1 MWQLQPSSHLLA
13 TYGTLAK
20 HSIYLSFFDSKVPVD
35 MKIAMVTALKKP
47 SPDDDPP
54 HRIQLD
60 DDLFTKQLCDFVSI
74 NTKKLFVAL
83 DISQE
88 FLLTHPSPW
97 ENNEEYICGQSTVM
111 QLKVVNDVAERGS
124 LDPIIQLGP
133 HQPGGTE
140 AVCTPSSGK
149 TSTRVSSL

>member
-1 MWQLQPSSHLLA
+1 
-13 TYGTLAK
+13 
-20 HSIYLSFFDSKVPVD
+20 

-88 FLLTHPSPW
+88 FLLTHSSPW

-111 QLKVVNDVAERGS
+111 QLKVVNDVAERG
-124 LDPIIQLGP
+124 IQSFNSVLTNQEEQKQFVLQVVER
-133 HQPGGTE
+133 H
-140 AVCTPSSGK
+140 
-149 TSTRVSSL
+149 R